1 MQIYIVR
8 AGDSLYAI
16 ARRFGT
22 TVEELVRL
30 NQIADPSR
38 LVIGQSLVIPGA
50 SVDVR
55 EQIEVNAY
63 VYPYVRQAVL
73 NESLPYFTTLCPFSY
88 QATAEGEL
96 RPIDDRRLIVAAYS
110 ANTAPFLTVT
120 NLGETGGFSSDI
132 AHALLTDEGVQAR
145 LLDNIVA
152 LINEKSY
159 YGLNINFEYIY
170 PFDRDSY
177 SQFVARAAQRLH
189 PLGCPVST
197 AIAPKESANQQGLL
211 YTAHDYEAH
220 GRYADRVILMTYEW
234 GYTYSAPQA
243 VSPVNRIR
251 RVLDYAVTVMPAG
264 KIMMG
269 FSNYAYDWTLPW
281 KQGTSARVL
290 SNAGAL
296 ELAASRWAEI
306 KYDTT
311 AEAAWFNYTDTAG
324 QKHVVWFEDA
334 RSVRARLKLV
344 GEYGLA
350 GISIWTADR
359 IWRPIY
365 ALLESMYSVEKII

>member
-1 MQIYIVR
+1 MQLYTVK
-8 AGDSLYAI
+8 AGDSLYAV

-22 TVEELVRL
+22 TVEELQRL

-38 LVIGQSLVIPGA
+38 LVIGQSLVVPGGGE
-50 SVDVR
+50 DVR

-63 VYPYVRQAVL
+63 VYPGVRQAVL
-73 NESLPYFTTLCPFSY
+73 TESLPYFTTLCPFSHS
-88 QATAEGEL
+88 ATMEGEL
-96 RPIDDRRLIVAAYS
+96 RPLADERLIQAAY
-110 ANTAPFLTVT
+110 AGQTAPLLTVT
-120 NLGETGGFSSDI
+120 NLSEAAGFSSDI
-132 AHALLTDEGVQAR
+132 AHAVLTDEGVQTK

-152 LINEKSY
+152 LIREKDY

-177 SQFVARAAQRLH
+177 SQFVRRAAERLH

-197 AIAPKESANQQGLL
+197 AIAPKESGSQQGLL

-234 GYTYSAPQA
+234 GYTYGSPQA
-243 VSPVNRIR
+243 VSPVDRIR

-264 KIMMG
+264 KILMG

-281 KQGTSARVL
+281 KQGTAARVL
-290 SNAGAL
+290 SNAGAQ

-306 KYDTT
+306 HYDSK
-311 AEAAWFNYTDTAG
+311 AEAPWFNYTDTAG
-324 QKHVVWFEDA
+324 SRHAVWFEDA
-334 RSVRARLKLV
+334 RSIRARLKLV
-344 GEYGLA
+344 AEYGLA

-359 IWRPIY
+359 LWRPIY
-365 ALLESMYSVEKII
+365 EMLESMYSVEKNL